1 MNDTPESVRTLVRTL
16 LMRRSGAERLCMG
29 GDMFDAA
36 RTLVRASLGDP
47 NGTDTSPEMKVRLF
61 LRLYGQDF
69 DADIRA
75 HIVARL
81 RRSGPDG

>member
-47 NGTDTSPEMKVRLF
+47 SGTDASPEMKVRLF

-75 HIVARL
+75 RIVARL
-81 RRSGPDG
+81 RRSGPGG